1 MYKWLDDDV
10 MVMMKVGQMKTL
22 LFYFSLL
29 LQIRMTKT
37 FQHLTSVRM
46 PLDKKNSIQIY
57 VALLRF
63 SYYYYYYSHRK
74 L

>member
-46 PLDKKNSIQIY
+46 PLDKKN
-57 VALLRF
+57 
-63 SYYYYYYSHRK
+63 
-74 L
+74 